1 MFEKI
6 SAFWKVFRAG
16 ESVVDPVAWKRGQI
30 TVAML
35 TTFGGA
41 TLALLQTFSIGVQ
54 ISTDQLAAIAGG
66 LLAAVGVFNHLT
78 TAASTDK
85 IDALGRT
92 GVQSMAEA
100 NRDASATAASA
111 EFIKEPL
118 QNIVETRSNSQLSS
132 NIERDFLKKL
142 QRDSLSG

>member
-1 MFEKI
+1 MFTKI
-6 SAFWKVFRAG
+6 SALWRVFRAG
-16 ESVVDPVAWKRGQI
+16 ESVADPVAWKRGQI

-35 TTFGGA
+35 TTLGGA
-41 TLALLQTFSIGVQ
+41 VLALLQAFGVEIQ
-54 ISTDQLAAIAGG
+54 ISADQLAAIAGG
-66 LLAAVGVFNHLT
+66 LLAVVGVFNHVT
-78 TAASTDK
+78 TVASTDK
-85 IDALGRT
+85 IDTLGRT

-100 NRDASATAASA
+100 NRVASVTATSA